1 MRWRDLR
8 LSRAAPHPYG
18 GFTSGWARVGGVRLH
33 VRERTGPDAGPGYV
47 LVHGL
52 AVSHRYLTPTAA
64 RLRRPVAI
72 PDLAG
77 FGLSDKP
84 VRVLRVPDHARV
96 LADWLDARGAGPVR
110 GQRARAG
117 RPVAARPVAG
127 GSAPGADPR
136 PRRPRRRPPRTMRS
150 PPPARRSRRRPTG
163 SSTGR
168 RRSGEPAERL
178 PAAAVFALAAALA
191 AALVLVAAGRR
202 GVRGIAGGRGGA
214 GRAEYR
220 RRAELSVQPEHGGQ
234 RVGAGVAAGQG
245 QLGRGARRQG
255 GGLRRGGDGRTV
267 LAPFNGLGRVDALA
281 AGQVQRQPPTR
292 GVRPAGVADP
302 DGRGEAAAG
311 VAGDPVGSGAG
322 R

>member
-96 LADWLDARGAGPVR
+96 LADWLDARGAGPVCLLANSY
-110 GQRARAG
+110 GCQVAVELAVC
-117 RPVAARPVAG
+117 RPDLV
-127 GSAPGADPR
+127 
-136 PRRPRRRPPRTMRS
+136 
-150 PPPARRSRRRPTG
+150 
-163 SSTGR
+163 
-168 RRSGEPAERL
+168 
-178 PAAAVFALAAALA
+178 
-191 AALVLVAAGRR
+191 AALVLVGPTVDPAAASVPGQVGRWLRDLLREDPRQALILGRDVRDAGRR
-202 GVRGIAGGRGGA
+202 AQCGHHRRRAGRGGGRRVPRPDGAAPGNRLSGYPLPRCLPLPPPLPPRWSWLPPVA
-214 GRAEYR
+214 GAFGE
-220 RRAELSVQPEHGGQ
+220 SPV
-234 RVGAGVAAGQG
+234 AGVVPGGPSTVAAQSCPSS
-245 QLGRGARRQG
+245 RN
-255 GGLRRGGDGRTV
+255 T
-267 LAPFNGLGRVDALA
+267 
-281 AGQVQRQPPTR
+281 
-292 GVRPAGVADP
+292 
-302 DGRGEAAAG
+302 
-311 VAGDPVGSGAG
+311 VGSGLAPE
-322 R
+322 

>member
-96 LADWLDARGAGPVR
+96 LADWLDARGAGPVCLLANSYDCQVAVELAVCR
-110 GQRARAG
+110 PDLVAALVLVGPTVDPAAASVPGQVGRWLRDLLREDPRQALILGRDVRDAGRRAQCGHHRRRAG
-117 RPVAARPVAG
+117 RGGGRRVPRPDGAAPGNRLSGYPERRRPVAE
-127 GSAPGADPR
+127 PV
-136 PRRPRRRPPRTMRS
+136 
-150 PPPARRSRRRPTG
+150 
-163 SSTGR
+163 GR
-168 RRSGEPAERL
+168 RRD
-178 PAAAVFALAAALA
+178 
-191 AALVLVAAGRR
+191 LVAAGRR

-255 GGLRRGGDGRTV
+255 GGLRR
-267 LAPFNGLGRVDALA
+267 
-281 AGQVQRQPPTR
+281 
-292 GVRPAGVADP
+292 
-302 DGRGEAAAG
+302 
-311 VAGDPVGSGAG
+311 
-322 R
+322 